1 MSRLRFILPP
11 LIIAVGALVLVMLVR
26 TKPQARRAA
35 ATSRAALVETVEARW
50 PSAGV
55 RIHGQGV
62 VVPARQV
69 VLQAEVPGRVVWV
82 HPDFVPGGRAPNG
95 VGLVRLDTRDYE
107 AALAQRKATA
117 ENARLARDIES
128 GRKTVAEREWKLVGK
143 GKPGARALALREP
156 HLASAEASVAAAE
169 AAVGKAEHDLARAT
183 VRAPFNAVILDRK
196 AEVGQVVSPQT
207 PLATL
212 SGTDAYW
219 VRVSIPAD
227 ALRFV
232 EARASGGRGTRAM
245 VIQRTQRTQ
254 TESVGEV
261 IRILADVD
269 PVGRMARVLV
279 EVRDPLGLRTE
290 GPAMPLLLGSFVEI
304 ELDGKPL
311 EGALEL
317 PETALHDDS
326 HVWVVVD
333 DKLERRAVGVAW
345 RDRAQLLVDGALK
358 AGEAVVTSH
367 VNAPVNGL
375 PVRVATSTRG
385 AIR

>member
-1 MSRLRFILPP
+1 
-11 LIIAVGALVLVMLVR
+11 
-26 TKPQARRAA
+26 
-35 ATSRAALVETVEARW
+35 
-50 PSAGV
+50 
-55 RIHGQGV
+55 
-62 VVPARQV
+62 
-69 VLQAEVPGRVVWV
+69 
-82 HPDFVPGGRAPNG
+82 
-95 VGLVRLDTRDYE
+95 
-107 AALAQRKATA
+107 
-117 ENARLARDIES
+117 
-128 GRKTVAEREWKLVGK
+128 
-143 GKPGARALALREP
+143 
-156 HLASAEASVAAAE
+156 
-169 AAVGKAEHDLARAT
+169 
-183 VRAPFNAVILDRK
+183 
-196 AEVGQVVSPQT
+196 
-207 PLATL
+207 
-212 SGTDAYW
+212 
-219 VRVSIPAD
+219 
-227 ALRFV
+227 
-232 EARASGGRGTRAM
+232 
-245 VIQRTQRTQ
+245 
-254 TESVGEV
+254 
-261 IRILADVD
+261 
-269 PVGRMARVLV
+269 MARVLV